1 MGMPLGF
8 GDETKRFSSVTGDDL
23 LALAVGSYG
32 YGRCNFRFVT
42 LSKNHPDVELL
53 WWEYKWG

>member
-8 GDETKRFSSVTGDDL
+8 GDEAERVSSVTGDDL
-23 LALAVGSYG
+23 PALAVGSNG

-42 LSKNHPDVELL
+42 LSKNHPKVDLL
-53 WWEYKWG
+53 RWEYK